1 MAEKE
6 FKQKGIATFAGMNIT
21 AANVITLKFKLRYDE
36 VLTSVQ
42 LLQGLNND
50 ITIHAKLADRKPFN
64 LGMFTIGGVNFDKDG
79 NAVIPFKSRVENVNM
94 DKICE
99 MLGEEYIQLMFKAII
114 ELPDPDE
121 GGGEEW
127 QD

>member
-6 FKQKGIATFAGMNIT
+6 FKQKGIATFAGMT
-21 AANVITLKFKLRYDE
+21 VSPVGVITLKFKLRYDE
-36 VLTSVQ
+36 MITSVQ

-50 ITIHAKLADRKPFN
+50 ITVHAKLADRKPVN
-64 LGMFTIGGVNFDKDG
+64 LGMFTIDGIKFDKDG
-79 NAVIPFKSRVENVNM
+79 NAVVPFKSRVDNVNM

-99 MLGEEYIQLMFKAII
+99 IPGEEYVQLMFKAII